1 MTATTE
7 TFEGLEA
14 LEYAPRR
21 ERGLVSDAA
30 RRLWANRGA
39 KMGMAIV
46 LFFVV
51 VGYVLA
57 PVVFPYNPRVDRA
70 LSSRLSAPSRDHVFG
85 TDQLGRDII
94 VRIAHGT
101 RISFSV
107 GLFAVTFALAVGT
120 SLGLMAGYVGGYVE
134 TVVMRAMDV
143 LLAFPALLLAIAIV
157 AMRGPGLNNTMFALG
172 VTYIPIYARLARA
185 SAIGVKGLDY
195 ITAAT
200 AVGVPGY
207 RIVVRHVLPNSV
219 SPLIVQFTLNIAT
232 AIIETAALGF
242 LGLGA
247 QPPSPEWGAMLSDGY
262 KFLTIG
268 AWWALV
274 FPGLAI
280 VLVVTGFNLIASSSA
295 LDILKVGKRAGYDII
310 ANVLADA
317 NPPADRT

>member
-1 MTATTE
+1 MTTTTE

-14 LEYAPRR
+14 LEYVPRR

-51 VGYVLA
+51 AGYILA
-57 PVVFPYNPRVDRA
+57 PVVAPYNPRIDRD
-70 LSSRLSAPSRDHVFG
+70 LSARLVAPTRGHLFG
-85 TDQLGRDII
+85 TDELGRDILT
-94 VRIAHGT
+94 RIAHGT
-101 RISFSV
+101 RISFTV
-107 GLFAVTFALAVGT
+107 GLFAVTFAFAFGT
-120 SLGLMAGYVGGYVE
+120 ALGLVSGYVGSYLE

-185 SAIGVKGLDY
+185 SAIGVKELDY

-200 AVGVPGY
+200 GVGVPGY
-207 RIVVRHVLPNSV
+207 RILLRHVLPNSV

-247 QPPSPEWGAMLSDGY
+247 QPPSPEWGAMLSNGY

-268 AWWALV
+268 AWWALL

-280 VLVVTGFNLIASSSA
+280 IFVVIGFNLVGDGLRDA
-295 LDILKVGKRAGYDII
+295 LDPRLRRS
-310 ANVLADA
+310 L
-317 NPPADRT
+317 

>member
-1 MTATTE
+1 MATTSE
-7 TFEGLEA
+7 TFEGLEG

-46 LFFVV
+46 LFFIV
-51 VGYVLA
+51 VGYVAA
-57 PVVFPYNPRVDRA
+57 PIAIPYNPKVDRA
-70 LSSRLSAPSRDHVFG
+70 LAARLSPPSGDHLFG
-85 TDQLGRDII
+85 TDQLGRDIL

-101 RISFSV
+101 RISFTV

-120 SLGLMAGYVGGYVE
+120 SLGLVAGYIGRYLE

-172 VTYIPIYARLARA
+172 ITYIPIYARLSRA
-185 SAIGVKGLDY
+185 SVIGIKGLDY

-200 AVGVPGY
+200 GVGVPSY
-207 RIVVRHVLPNSV
+207 RILLRHVLPNSL

-247 QPPSPEWGAMLSDGY
+247 QPPTPEWGAMLSDGY

-268 AWWALV
+268 AWWALL

-280 VLVVTGFNLIASSSA
+280 ILVVTGFNLIGDGLRDA
-295 LDILKVGKRAGYDII
+295 LDPRLRR
-310 ANVLADA
+310 N
-317 NPPADRT
+317 T